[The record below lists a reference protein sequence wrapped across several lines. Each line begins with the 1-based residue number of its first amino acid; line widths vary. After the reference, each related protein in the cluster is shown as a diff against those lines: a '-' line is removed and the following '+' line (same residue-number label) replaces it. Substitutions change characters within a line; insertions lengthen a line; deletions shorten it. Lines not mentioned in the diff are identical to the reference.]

1 MNAPLIITDRDGLRQ
16 KLAALCAALD
26 NGDDAL
32 FESCLAQLLR
42 EREESLFVRVAQL
55 TRKLHDAMTGLQL
68 DSQLSQLAGADIPD
82 ARSRLDY
89 IARLGETAAHR
100 TLDLVERCQK
110 NVQTLA
116 ASSGASEPLVELR
129 AHLSELA
136 QAQEY
141 QDLSG
146 QVIQRVTR
154 LVQNVEGA
162 LLELLRAA
170 GSHTVGR
177 PVAATVGTA
186 RPTELLGPGSKSGNS
201 QEDADALLSSLGF

>member
-16 KLAALCAALD
+16 KLAGLCAALD
-26 NGDDAL
+26 SGDDAQ
-32 FESCLAQLLR
+32 FESSLAQLMR

-68 DSQLSQLAGADIPD
+68 DGQLSQLAGADIPD

-89 IARLGETAAHR
+89 IAKLGETAAHR

-110 NVQTLA
+110 NVQSL
-116 ASSGASEPLVELR
+116 ASSGGPSEPLVELR
-129 AHLSELA
+129 ANLSELA

-141 QDLSG
+141 QDLTG
-146 QVIQRVTR
+146 QVIQRVMR
-154 LVQNVEGA
+154 LVQNVEDA
-162 LLELLRAA
+162 LLQLLRAA
-170 GSHTVGR
+170 GS
-177 PVAATVGTA
+177 PQAAA
-186 RPTELLGPGSKSGNS
+186 PTPAPAGLLGPGSKTASS